1 MVNRDT
7 EFVPIA
13 EIAWKN
19 GDLKNGILAVTAFIN
34 PGSYSKA
41 LLVSEINHEWH
52 ACKTEKYIE
61 SLNEWN
67 PILYYRNIP
76 RLKQGEVIKVY
87 IWNKNKEQ
95 FLIENIEVNIFD

>member
-52 ACKTEKYIE
+52 ACKMKNTLNRSMSGIPSCIIE
-61 SLNEWN
+61 IY
-67 PILYYRNIP
+67 P
-76 RLKQGEVIKVY
+76 G
-87 IWNKNKEQ
+87 
-95 FLIENIEVNIFD
+95 